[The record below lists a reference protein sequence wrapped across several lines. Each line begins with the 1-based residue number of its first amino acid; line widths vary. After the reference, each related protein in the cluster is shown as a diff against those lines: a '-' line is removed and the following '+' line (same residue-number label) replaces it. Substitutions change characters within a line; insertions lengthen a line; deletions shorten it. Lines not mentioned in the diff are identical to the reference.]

1 MTLRQ
6 ELVGACAFNTSCF
19 SGLFVDVRVEI
30 VVMDVFRNVLAM
42 SSILLDIETSV
53 GDVVPSSLRFVSEE
67 NIGTIVPLEPSP
79 HALG

>member
-1 MTLRQ
+1 
-6 ELVGACAFNTSCF
+6 
-19 SGLFVDVRVEI
+19 
-30 VVMDVFRNVLAM
+30 MDVFRNVLAM